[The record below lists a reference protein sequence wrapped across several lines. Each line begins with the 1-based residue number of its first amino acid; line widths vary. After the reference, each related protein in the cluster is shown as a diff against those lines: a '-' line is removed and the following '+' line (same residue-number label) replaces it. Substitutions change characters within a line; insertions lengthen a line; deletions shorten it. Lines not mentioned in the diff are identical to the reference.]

1 MTLNIQKT
9 RQFITQEDE
18 ENNLVKKIE
27 SITKSLRKQYF
38 KNSLVTLSKKN
49 IENAR
54 TICNYIIAEQTE
66 INIKDSTKEG
76 KIKILVWLSNHFQ
89 DQKSFKDMTK
99 YDILDFLNTSR
110 KSMLEDP
117 SQKWIGSYNGRQIVL
132 NKFFRWL
139 YNPDEPDQRN
149 RETPSCMIGIKKLPR
164 KEITSYKPS
173 DLWESREHAIFF
185 KYCPSIRDR
194 CYHAMAV
201 DMSARPSE
209 ILNLKIKD
217 IVFKVTDDGKQYAEV
232 VIKGGKTK
240 PRTIPLIDSIPY
252 VKELINTHSN
262 GGNPDSW
269 LFVSNSNTTF
279 GSKLTYDGLTYQY
292 KYFYKTR
299 YFPKLLEDESIP
311 EPDKSLIRNML
322 TKPWNLYVFR
332 HSALTEK
339 SQILKEHVLRDHA
352 GWTMSSKMPQVY
364 IHYFGTESSKSILET
379 KGIIKKND
387 REKFDILK
395 SRDCPNCKESNK
407 PETKFCIKCKMI
419 LSYDSYTET
428 LEKQKEKEEQIQ
440 SMKEKYD
447 EELRILKEAIGDM
460 QELMKHPEKL
470 MKLQN

>member
-1 MTLNIQKT
+1 
-9 RQFITQEDE
+9 
-18 ENNLVKKIE
+18 
-27 SITKSLRKQYF
+27 
-38 KNSLVTLSKKN
+38 
-49 IENAR
+49 
-54 TICNYIIAEQTE
+54 
-66 INIKDSTKEG
+66 
-76 KIKILVWLSNHFQ
+76 
-89 DQKSFKDMTK
+89 
-99 YDILDFLNTSR
+99 
-110 KSMLEDP
+110 
-117 SQKWIGSYNGRQIVL
+117 
-132 NKFFRWL
+132 
-139 YNPDEPDQRN
+139 
-149 RETPSCMIGIKKLPR
+149 
-164 KEITSYKPS
+164 
-173 DLWESREHAIFF
+173 
-185 KYCPSIRDR
+185 
-194 CYHAMAV
+194 MAV

-262 GGNPDSW
+262 GGNPGSW

-279 GSKLTYDGLTYQY
+279 GSKLTYDGLTYQH

-395 SRDCPNCKESNK
+395 SRDCSNCKESNK
-407 PETKFCIKCKMI
+407 PDSKFCVKCKMV
-419 LSYDSYTET
+419 LSYDSYKET
-428 LEKQKEKEEQIQ
+428 LEKQKQKGERL
-440 SMKEKYD
+440 
-447 EELRILKEAIGDM
+447 ELIERQVNLLMESQKDL
-460 QELMKHPEKL
+460 QELLKHPEKL
-470 MKLQN
+470 MKF

>member
-1 MTLNIQKT
+1 
-9 RQFITQEDE
+9 
-18 ENNLVKKIE
+18 
-27 SITKSLRKQYF
+27 
-38 KNSLVTLSKKN
+38 
-49 IENAR
+49 
-54 TICNYIIAEQTE
+54 
-66 INIKDSTKEG
+66 
-76 KIKILVWLSNHFQ
+76 
-89 DQKSFKDMTK
+89 
-99 YDILDFLNTSR
+99 
-110 KSMLEDP
+110 
-117 SQKWIGSYNGRQIVL
+117 
-132 NKFFRWL
+132 
-139 YNPDEPDQRN
+139 
-149 RETPSCMIGIKKLPR
+149 MIGIKKLPR

-217 IVFKVTDDGKQYAEV
+217 IVFKVADDGKQYAEV

-269 LFVSNSNTTF
+269 LFLSNSNTTF

-339 SQILKEHVLRDHA
+339 KIVR
-352 GWTMSSKMPQVY
+352 Y
-364 IHYFGTESSKSILET
+364 
-379 KGIIKKND
+379 
-387 REKFDILK
+387 
-395 SRDCPNCKESNK
+395 
-407 PETKFCIKCKMI
+407 
-419 LSYDSYTET
+419 
-428 LEKQKEKEEQIQ
+428 
-440 SMKEKYD
+440 
-447 EELRILKEAIGDM
+447 
-460 QELMKHPEKL
+460 
-470 MKLQN
+470 